1 MVKAD
6 IDRNFHAAMT
16 AEKHDKKLILFESWT
31 FTKINYVI
39 FGIALLLIFLGYI
52 VMATGSVNSN
62 QSLTVAPI
70 LLFIGYLILIPVAL
84 IYRQKQITK

>member
-6 IDRNFHAAMT
+6 IDRNFYTAMT

-31 FTKINYVI
+31 FAKINYVI

>member
-1 MVKAD
+1 
-6 IDRNFHAAMT
+6 MT
-16 AEKHDKKLILFESWT
+16 AEKHDKKLIIFESWT
-31 FTKINYVI
+31 FAKINYVI

-84 IYRQKQITK
+84 IYRQKQISK